1 VISTH
6 TKRSRDT
13 VRQSTL
19 VRYEQLVRLHI
30 SPALGRIA
38 LKSLSAAHVQGFY
51 RDRLDSGFSPA
62 TVQKIH
68 TVLHKALDQAASWSL
83 VPCNPTESVKAPRAA
98 PEEIRPLN
106 REQAKALLETA
117 RGERSEALY
126 VLAVTAGLRQGELLG
141 LKGEDVDLE
150 NSLIRVRRTLIR
162 NRGAYSSV
170 SQRRKGAAGRCG
182 SQKQQCRHSR
192 STSLGR

>member
-1 VISTH
+1 M
-6 TKRSRDT
+6 
-13 VRQSTL
+13 
-19 VRYEQLVRLHI
+19 RYEQLVRLHI

-38 LKSLSAAHVQGFY
+38 LESLSTAHVQGFY

-126 VLAVTAGLRQGELLG
+126 VLAVTAEG
-141 LKGEDVDLE
+141 
-150 NSLIRVRRTLIR
+150 
-162 NRGAYSSV
+162 
-170 SQRRKGAAGRCG
+170 
-182 SQKQQCRHSR
+182 
-192 STSLGR
+192 